1 MNKHVLTHQYKLD
14 IATNFDSILIKKKP
28 EDIQN
33 IVVISENDSII
44 LYSDFAFRIT
54 SNPEEN
60 TTIIHSSKPLYINKT
75 NEFIQLEF
83 E

>member
-33 IVVISENDSII
+33 IVVISEND
-44 LYSDFAFRIT
+44 
-54 SNPEEN
+54 
-60 TTIIHSSKPLYINKT
+60 
-75 NEFIQLEF
+75 Q
-83 E
+83 